1 MDGNEFKRFYDSHAK
16 PLWAYIR
23 RFCNDEDLTNDVVQE
38 SFVRML
44 SREIP
49 SLTDPQKKTYL
60 YRIATRLVLDHWRA
74 NKKMTELTIDDKT
87 EQNFELK
94 AVQKIDLENAFSQMS
109 SNQRSLLWLAY
120 AENYSH
126 VEIAEILNIQSKS
139 VKVLLFRAKNRLL
152 EILSKKENI

>member
-16 PLWAYIR
+16 SLWAYIR
-23 RFCNDEDLTNDVVQE
+23 RFCNDEDLANDVVQE

-49 SLTDPQKKTYL
+49 PLSNQQLKTYL
-60 YRIATRLVLDHWRA
+60 YQTATRIVLDHWRA
-74 NKKMTELTIDDKT
+74 NRKMTELHVHDKT
-87 EQNFELK
+87 EQNFESRI
-94 AVQKIDLENAFSQMS
+94 VQKMDLENAFSQLPTH
-109 SNQRSLLWLAY
+109 QRSLLWLAY

>member
-1 MDGNEFKRFYDSHAK
+1 MNETEFKQLYETHAK
-16 PLWAYIR
+16 SLWAYIR

-49 SLTDPQKKTYL
+49 SLTDPQKKAYL
-60 YRIATRLVLDHWRA
+60 YQTATRLVLDHWRA
-74 NKKMTELTIDDKT
+74 NKKMTELTIDDRT
-87 EQNFELK
+87 EQSFEWK
-94 AVQKIDLENAFSQMS
+94 TMQKIDLENAFSQLP

-126 VEIAEILNIQSKS
+126 NEIADILHIQTKS
-139 VKVLLFRAKNRLL
+139 VRVLLFRAKNKLL
-152 EILSKKENI
+152 KFLSEKE

>member
-1 MDGNEFKRFYDSHAK
+1 MNETEFKQLYESHAK
-16 PLWAYIR
+16 SLWSYIR

-49 SLTDPQKKTYL
+49 SLTDQQRKTYL
-60 YRIATRLVLDHWRA
+60 FQTATRLVLDHWRA
-74 NKKMTELTIDDKT
+74 NKKMTELSIEDKM

-94 AVQKIDLENAFSQMS
+94 VVQKIDLESAFRQLP

-126 VEIAEILNIQSKS
+126 SEIAEILNIQSKS

-152 EILSKKENI
+152 EILSKKESL